1 MEPWGNIN
9 GGWGRNRKAKRNSMI
24 KYWVTCGKEDVL
36 KKGILNL
43 EHFLE
48 RKGNLIRK
56 SRKEAD

>member
-1 MEPWGNIN
+1 
-9 GGWGRNRKAKRNSMI
+9 MI